1 MLCDLCGRTNGHIK
15 GCPYYEPE
23 KSDHYCP
30 ICGDGIY
37 EDDEYVENP
46 DGEQVHYDCV
56 TNLRWFIDWLGLK
69 VERK

>member
-23 KSDHYCP
+23 KSDHYCH

-37 EDDEYVENP
+37 EDDEYVEHHKSKM
-46 DGEQVHYDCV
+46 VY
-56 TNLRWFIDWLGLK
+56 
-69 VERK
+69 

>member
-1 MLCDLCGRTNGHIK
+1 MVCNVCERENGHIQ

-23 KSDHYCP
+23 MANHYCS

-37 EDDEYVENP
+37 EDDEYVENQ
-46 DGEQVHYDCV
+46 DGEQVHYECIN
-56 TNLRWFIDWLGLK
+56 NLRWFIDWLGLK